1 MGGFLDQLS
10 WRLVGPYRGGRVV
23 AVAGHP
29 QERSTFYFGSS
40 GGGVWGTTDAGI
52 TWRNLSDGYF
62 HRSSVG
68 AIALAPSEPSVI
80 YAGMGEST
88 IRNNASSGDGV
99 YRSVNG
105 GLTWTHL
112 GLEATRNIASVRVDP
127 TDSDIAY
134 VAALGHAHGPNPE
147 RGIYRTRDG
156 GASWELVLHRG
167 EDAGAADLC
176 IDPRNPR
183 ILYASLWQ
191 GRRLPW
197 RLDSG
202 GPGSGLWRSTD
213 GGDTWEDL
221 SRRPGM
227 PKGVMGRIGVT
238 ASGAQPGRV
247 WCIVEAEDGAV
258 LRSDDYGDHWLRMSE
273 QDELRQRAWYYSR
286 VIADPADAETV
297 WALNV
302 QCWRSPDAGKV
313 FSSFPVLHGD
323 CHDLWIDPTDPK
335 RMILGDDGGASV
347 TFDGGESWS
356 SLYNQPTAEL
366 YHVTTDT
373 REPYRIYAAQQ
384 DNTTIAFPSH
394 SRWGAITQ
402 LDLTHVGGGES
413 GYIAVRPDNPDIVFA
428 GNYKGEITRH
438 DQSTGETWPILVWPE
453 ETAAA
458 GEGRYRFNW
467 TAPILLSPHDP
478 DFLYQAGNHV
488 FRSADEGQT
497 WETIS
502 PDLTYADADKLRS
515 SGEITPDNSGA
526 EYYCTVFALAESP
539 LAPGQLWAG
548 TDDGRIHLT
557 RDGGQAWTEITPPD
571 LPRWATV
578 RMIDASPHEAGT
590 AYVAAEAHK
599 LDDFHPYL
607 WRTRDYGA
615 SWERLDHGLDSDE
628 YCHVLREDPVRRGML
643 LCGTELGLL
652 VSFDDGA
659 TWQRCQGELPR
670 VPVHDFVF
678 AGDDLVVATHGR
690 SIWVLEDL
698 PALREH
704 RPELDSAPL
713 HLYQPRRQVR
723 WITEHGFPA
732 KGESR
737 RSYSL
742 LGPVVVAFDKKQ
754 LPGRTETIE
763 VPVGTGRN
771 PTEGAVVLYQLTDP
785 GDAELRLTFRDSDG
799 REIRALT
806 AKPGDEDRK
815 PEKGK
820 PQDPVPPRRAGLNR
834 FIWDGRHGRGT
845 QIEIDPPE
853 DEDAAANLGPAVPP
867 GRYTVSVQLGEHEAE
882 TEFEIAGDPRSR
894 FTPEQVASQYELS
907 LRLWGLLSDLY
918 DGVNRSRRALAELG
932 DSESERQLRQ
942 ELEAAESDLVADGG
956 GKRSIHLRRAA
967 LDTRLGAL
975 RWLVGMAPPN
985 APAVE
990 LADQVQAQL
999 EQALVRLS
1007 AVLERAAAHR
1017 SENADAPAA
1026 SATASVMAM
1035 RPPPN
1040 HRSSR

>member
-1 MGGFLDQLS
+1 MGAFLDQLS
-10 WRLVGPYRGGRVV
+10 WRLVGPHRGGRVV

-29 QERSTFYFGSS
+29 WERTTFYFGST
-40 GGGVWGTTDAGI
+40 GGGVWYTTDAGI
-52 TWRNLSDGYF
+52 TWRNLSDGFF
-62 HRSSVG
+62 HRPAVG

-80 YAGMGEST
+80 YVGTGEST
-88 IRNNASSGDGV
+88 IRNNASSGNGV

-105 GLTWTHL
+105 GLTWNHL
-112 GLEATRNIASVRVDP
+112 GLAATRHISSVRIDP

-147 RGIYRTRDG
+147 RGVYRTRDG
-156 GASWELVLHRG
+156 GASWDLVLHRG

-183 ILYASLWQ
+183 IIYATLWQ

-227 PKGVMGRIGVT
+227 PKGLLGRIGVA
-238 ASGAQPGRV
+238 ASGARPGRV

-258 LRSDDYGDHWLRMSE
+258 FRSDDYGEHWERLCE
-273 QDELRQRAWYYSR
+273 QEDLRQRAWYYSR
-286 VIADPADAETV
+286 VIADPVDAETV

-302 QCWRSPDAGKV
+302 QCWRSSDAGKV
-313 FSSFPVLHGD
+313 FSTFPVLHGD
-323 CHDLWIDPTDPK
+323 CHDLWIDPTDAK

-347 TFDGGESWS
+347 TLDGGESWS

-384 DNTTIAFPSH
+384 DNTTIAFPSQ

-402 LDLTHVGGGES
+402 LDTTHVGGGES

-438 DQSTGETWPILVWPE
+438 DQSTGESRPIMVWPE
-453 ETAAA
+453 ESARAAEA
-458 GEGRYRFNW
+458 RYRFNW
-467 TAPILLSPHDP
+467 TSPILLSPHDP
-478 DFLYQAGNHV
+478 NILYQTGNRV
-488 FRSADEGQT
+488 FRSTDEGQT
-497 WETIS
+497 WQPIS

-515 SGEITPDNSGA
+515 SGGLTPDNSGA
-526 EYYCTVFALAESP
+526 EYYCTIFTLAESP

-557 RDGGQAWTEITPPD
+557 RDGGQSWTEITPHG

-607 WRTRDYGA
+607 WRTRDFGA
-615 SWERLDHGLDSDE
+615 SWERLDHSLDRDE
-628 YCHVLREDPVRRGML
+628 YCHVLREDPARRGLL

-652 VSFDDGA
+652 VSFDDGT

-678 AGDDLVVATHGR
+678 KGDDLVVATHGR

-698 PALREH
+698 PALRQY
-704 RPELDSAPL
+704 RPDLDEAAL
-713 HLYQPRRQVR
+713 HVYQPRRQVR

-732 KGESR
+732 KGEAT

-742 LGPVVVAFDKKQ
+742 LGPVVVAYDKQ
-754 LPGRTETIE
+754 PLPGRTETVD
-763 VPVGTGRN
+763 VPVGAGRN
-771 PTEGAVVLYQLTDP
+771 PTDGVAVLYRLQDP
-785 GDAELRLTFRDSDG
+785 GDTELRLTFRDATG
-799 REIRALT
+799 REIRTLT
-806 AKPGDEDRK
+806 ARPGDEDRK
-815 PEKGK
+815 PDKGK
-820 PQDPVPPRRAGLNR
+820 PKDPMPPRQEGVNR
-834 FIWDGRHGRGT
+834 FVWDGRHGRGT

-867 GRYTVSVQLGEHEAE
+867 GRYMVRVELGEQAAE
-882 TEFEIAGDPRSR
+882 VEFEIAADPRSH
-894 FTPEQVASQYELS
+894 FTPEQLAAQYDLA

-918 DGVNRSRRALAELG
+918 DGVNRSRRARSELSK
-932 DSESERQLRQ
+932 SESDLQLRHD
-942 ELEAAESDLVADGG
+942 LEGVEAHLVADGG
-956 GKRSIHLRRAA
+956 GKRSIHVHHAA
-967 LDTRLGAL
+967 LDTRLVSL
-975 RWLVGMAPPN
+975 RGLIETAPPN

-990 LADQVQAQL
+990 LADQIQAQL
-999 EQALVRLS
+999 EQALARLS
-1007 AVLERAAAHR
+1007 DLLERAGQAR
-1017 SENADAPAA
+1017 SRED
-1026 SATASVMAM
+1026 
-1035 RPPPN
+1035 
-1040 HRSSR
+1040 

>member
-1 MGGFLDQLS
+1 MVAFLDQLS
-10 WRLVGPYRGGRVV
+10 WRLVGPHRGGRVV

-29 QERSTFYFGSS
+29 WERTTFYFGSS
-40 GGGVWGTTDAGI
+40 GGGVWRTTDAGI
-52 TWRNLSDGYF
+52 TWRNLSDGFF
-62 HRSSVG
+62 HRPAVG
-68 AIALAPSEPSVI
+68 AIALSPSEPSVI
-80 YAGMGEST
+80 YVGTGEST
-88 IRNNASSGDGV
+88 IRNNASSGNGV

-105 GLTWTHL
+105 GLTWNHL
-112 GLEATRNIASVRVDP
+112 GLAATRHVSGVRIDP
-127 TDSDIAY
+127 TDSEIAY

-147 RGIYRTRDG
+147 RGVYRTRDG
-156 GASWELVLHRG
+156 GASWDLVLHRG

-183 ILYASLWQ
+183 IIYATLWQ

-227 PKGVMGRIGVT
+227 PKGLLGRIGVT
-238 ASGAQPGRV
+238 ASGARPGRV

-258 LRSDDYGDHWLRMSE
+258 FRSDDYGEHWERLSDQE
-273 QDELRQRAWYYSR
+273 DLRQRAWYYSR
-286 VIADPADAETV
+286 VIADPVDAETV

-302 QCWRSPDAGKV
+302 QCWRSSDAGKA
-313 FSSFPVLHGD
+313 FSTFPVQHGD
-323 CHDLWIDPTDPK
+323 CHDLWIDPTDAK

-402 LDLTHVGGGES
+402 LDTTHVGGGES
-413 GYIAVRPDNPDIVFA
+413 GYIAVRPDNPNIVFA

-438 DQSTGETWPILVWPE
+438 DQSTGESRPIMVWPDE
-453 ETAAA
+453 SAPA
-458 GEGRYRFNW
+458 GEARYRFNW
-467 TAPILLSPHDP
+467 TSPILLSPHDP
-478 DFLYQAGNHV
+478 NILYQTGNRV
-488 FRSADEGQT
+488 FRSTDEGQT
-497 WETIS
+497 WKPIS

-515 SGEITPDNSGA
+515 SGGLTPDNSGA
-526 EYYCTVFALAESP
+526 EYYCTIFTLAESP

-557 RDGGQAWTEITPPD
+557 RDGGQSWSEITPHG

-578 RMIDASPHEAGT
+578 RMIDASPHAAGT

-607 WRTRDYGA
+607 WRTRDFGA
-615 SWERLDHGLDSDE
+615 SWERLDHSLDADE
-628 YCHVLREDPVRRGML
+628 YCHVLREDPARRGLL

-652 VSFDDGA
+652 VSFDDG
-659 TWQRCQGELPR
+659 TSWQRCRGEFPR

-678 AGDDLVVATHGR
+678 KGDDLVVATHGR

-698 PALREH
+698 PALRQH
-704 RPELDSAPL
+704 QKELDAATL
-713 HLYQPRRQVR
+713 HVYQPRRQVR

-732 KGESR
+732 KGEAT

-742 LGPVVVAFDKKQ
+742 LGPVVVAYDKRP
-754 LPGRTETIE
+754 LPGRTDTVE
-763 VPVGTGRN
+763 VPVGAGQN
-771 PTEGAVVLYQLTDP
+771 PTDGLAVLYRLQDP
-785 GDAELRLTFRDSDG
+785 GDTELRLTFRDSGG
-799 REIRALT
+799 REIRTLT
-806 AKPGDEDRK
+806 ARPGDEDRK
-815 PEKGK
+815 PDKDK
-820 PQDPVPPRRAGLNR
+820 PKDPVPPRREGLNR
-834 FIWDGRHGRGT
+834 FVWDGRHGRGT

-853 DEDAAANLGPAVPP
+853 DEDAAANLGPAVAT
-867 GRYTVSVQLGEHEAE
+867 GRYTVRVELGEQAAE
-882 TEFEIAGDPRSR
+882 VEFEIAADPRSR
-894 FTPEQVASQYELS
+894 FTPEQFTAQYQLA

-918 DGVNRSRRALAELG
+918 DGVNRSRRARSKLG
-932 DSESERQLRQ
+932 ESESDLQLRHDLE
-942 ELEAAESDLVADGG
+942 ELEANLVADGG
-956 GKRSIHLRRAA
+956 GKRSIHVHQAA
-967 LDTRLGAL
+967 LDTRLVSL
-975 RWLVGMAPPN
+975 RGLIETAPPN
-985 APAVE
+985 GPAVE
-990 LADQVQAQL
+990 LADQIQAQL
-999 EQALVRLS
+999 EQALARLS
-1007 AVLERAAAHR
+1007 DLLERAGQAQ
-1017 SENADAPAA
+1017 
-1026 SATASVMAM
+1026 
-1035 RPPPN
+1035 
-1040 HRSSR
+1040 SREESQVG